1 MLRTTCRSFNTCGL
15 IEGEA
20 HKRCQEITRAQGLQP
35 LEWCACNPLPLPYHC
50 CTPRAL
56 QKADS
61 LPLRPRRKKETWMD
75 LLRCLSSQ
83 PQAAAQATAL
93 SLGAYHTV
101 ALMAQ
106 NPADPA
112 DLQLYAFGRGEPR
125 INKRYNSRN
134 VLQIPSEERATPRLL
149 LHRSAAPLQC
159 SCVDI

>member
-1 MLRTTCRSFNTCGL
+1 
-15 IEGEA
+15 
-20 HKRCQEITRAQGLQP
+20 
-35 LEWCACNPLPLPYHC
+35 
-50 CTPRAL
+50 
-56 QKADS
+56 
-61 LPLRPRRKKETWMD
+61 MD

-125 INKRYNSRN
+125 INEWHNSRI
-134 VLQIPSEERATPRLL
+134 VLQIPWEERATSCLL
-149 LHRSAAPLQC
+149 LQQVCSTIAMQLCGSLTEGTPMQDFMGSWAMQPMATVLSRPSAAAGTGALSWCFFYSDFLTSSIDDGHLQQQVVAM
-159 SCVDI
+159 SR